1 MTPRGNRE
9 TVGITEVRTLETAPI
24 HSRPILAPINTEEQ
38 KHRFLHHGHL
48 PQFHLRGSEE
58 RVQGAMRTKVAQIK
72 FDHFPEAKKILELVR
87 QKFGDDD
94 RLVEAAFGPLIDQ
107 REATHV
113 VSQYLLEH
121 GVDGM
126 LKVLWSGDLNCSGRM
141 QWRGPAQKYNRPEL
155 RRYSLWL
162 QNTAENMYLRQHGIK
177 CLIDHEVG
185 THFFR
190 MLNDGFQPWYSNR
203 DGFGLRSCRSWEAV
217 AIEEGL
223 ATVNTM
229 LQAKVKYLWVPA
241 LLYYASC
248 MSTEMTFSDLFHHLE
263 TFIKDVHQRWK
274 IVLRIK
280 CGLPDPAKDLG
291 GCGKDQAYFAGAVE
305 ILRNLETIDFHLLY
319 SGKVCIDELPRIR
332 RLARRDCIKLP
343 HFLLDQEAYRKKLRQ
358 MAAINNIDSLH
369 KKNETKK
376 TTSVPKQ
383 RAGNM
388 TRKFSVSVP
397 NLPKYAPA
405 AEAPKKSLL
414 NRRKVSPNVVTYSR
428 KYQYVSG

>member
-1 MTPRGNRE
+1 MRQTGNRDA
-9 TVGITEVRTLETAPI
+9 VSITEVRTLETVPI
-24 HSRPILAPINTEEQ
+24 RSRPVLAPINPEEQ
-38 KHRFLHHGHL
+38 KQRFLRHGHL
-48 PQFHLRGSEE
+48 PKFHLQGSEE
-58 RVQGAMRTKVAQIK
+58 RVQGAMRTKVAKIK
-72 FDHFPEAKKILELVR
+72 FDHFPEAKKILEMVR

-94 RLVEAAFGPLIDQ
+94 RLVEAAFGPPIDQ
-107 REATHV
+107 KEATHV
-113 VSQYLLEH
+113 VSRYLVEH

-126 LKVLWSGDLNCSGRM
+126 LKILWSGDLNCSGRM

-155 RRYSLWL
+155 RKYSLWL

-177 CLIDHEVG
+177 CLVDHEVG

-248 MSTEMTFSDLFHHLE
+248 LSTEMSFSDLFHHLE
-263 TFIKDVHQRWK
+263 TYIKDVHQRWK
-274 IVLRIK
+274 IVMRIK

-305 ILRNLETIDFHLLY
+305 ILRNLDSIDFHLLY
-319 SGKVCIDELPRIR
+319 SGKVCIDELPRIK
-332 RLARRDCIKLP
+332 RLARRDCVKLP
-343 HFLLDQEAYRKKLRQ
+343 HFVLDQEAYRKKLRQ
-358 MAAINNIDSLH
+358 MAAINNIVSPH
-369 KKNETKK
+369 KNETK
-376 TTSVPKQ
+376 TTSGSKQ

-388 TRKFSVSVP
+388 SRKFSFSVP
-397 NLPKYAPA
+397 NLKYAP
-405 AEAPKKSLL
+405 EPPKKIHL
-414 NRRKVSPNVVTYSR
+414 NRRKTAPNVVTYSR

>member
-1 MTPRGNRE
+1 MRPVGNRD
-9 TVGITEVRTLETAPI
+9 TAGVTEVRTLETVPI
-24 HSRPILAPINTEEQ
+24 RSRPLLAPINTEEQ
-38 KHRFLHHGHL
+38 KQRFLHHGHL
-48 PQFHLRGSEE
+48 PKFNLRGSEE

-72 FDHFPEAKKILELVR
+72 FDHFPEAKKILETVR
-87 QKFGDDD
+87 EKFGDED

-107 REATHV
+107 TEATHM
-113 VSQYLLEH
+113 VSQYLVEH

-126 LKVLWSGDLNCSGRM
+126 LKILWSGDLNCSGRM

-177 CLIDHEVG
+177 CLVDHE
-185 THFFR
+185 FR

-203 DGFGLRSCRSWEAV
+203 DGFGLRSCRSWEAI

-241 LLYYASC
+241 LLYC
-248 MSTEMTFSDLFHHLE
+248 
-263 TFIKDVHQRWK
+263 
-274 IVLRIK
+274 
-280 CGLPDPAKDLG
+280 
-291 GCGKDQAYFAGAVE
+291 AVE
-305 ILRNLETIDFHLLY
+305 ILRNLEVIDFHLLY

-358 MAAINNIDSLH
+358 MAAVNNIASPH
-369 KKNETKK
+369 RRNETKK
-376 TTSVPKQ
+376 ASAVSKQ

-388 TRKFSVSVP
+388 SRKFSLSVP
-397 NLPKYAPA
+397 NLKNVPEP
-405 AEAPKKSLL
+405 PKKILL
-414 NRRKVSPNVVTYSR
+414 NRRKAAPNVLTYSR

>member
-1 MTPRGNRE
+1 MRPVGNRDAA
-9 TVGITEVRTLETAPI
+9 GITEVRTLETVPI
-24 HSRPILAPINTEEQ
+24 RSRPLLAPINTEEQ
-38 KHRFLHHGHL
+38 KQRFLHHGHL
-48 PQFHLRGSEE
+48 PKFHLRGSEE

-72 FDHFPEAKKILELVR
+72 FDHFPEAKKILETVR
-87 QKFGDDD
+87 EKFGDED

-107 REATHV
+107 TEATHM
-113 VSQYLLEH
+113 VSQYLVEH

-126 LKVLWSGDLNCSGRM
+126 LKILWSGDLNCSGRM

-162 QNTAENMYLRQHGIK
+162 QNSAENMYLRQHGIK
-177 CLIDHEVG
+177 CLVDHEVG

-203 DGFGLRSCRSWEAV
+203 DGFGLRSCRSWEAI

-248 MSTEMTFSDLFHHLE
+248 MSTEMSFSDLFHHLE

-274 IVLRIK
+274 IVMRIK

-305 ILRNLETIDFHLLY
+305 ILRNLEVIDFHLLY

-358 MAAINNIDSLH
+358 MAAVNNIASPH
-369 KKNETKK
+369 KRNETKK
-376 TTSVPKQ
+376 ASTVSKQ

-388 TRKFSVSVP
+388 SRKFSLSVP
-397 NLPKYAPA
+397 NLKNVPEP
-405 AEAPKKSLL
+405 PKKILL
-414 NRRKVSPNVVTYSR
+414 NRRKAAPNVLTYSR